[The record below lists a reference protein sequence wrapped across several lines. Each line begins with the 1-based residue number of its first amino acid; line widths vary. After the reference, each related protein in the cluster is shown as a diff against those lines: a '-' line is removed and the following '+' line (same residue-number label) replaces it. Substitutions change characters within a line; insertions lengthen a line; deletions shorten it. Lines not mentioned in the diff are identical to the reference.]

1 LLDSKKPE
9 KAYMDFDSEPIDTAL
24 SEHVPDALVVP
35 GSFDWVDVGSF
46 NDLHGISF
54 QDDDGNH
61 IKGENIE
68 MERVS
73 NSYVRNE
80 QELPLAVI
88 GLDNVAIIAT
98 ENGILV
104 TNKTYAQKVG
114 DVSKRLQAK

>member
-1 LLDSKKPE
+1 
-9 KAYMDFDSEPIDTAL
+9 
-24 SEHVPDALVVP
+24 VPDALVVP